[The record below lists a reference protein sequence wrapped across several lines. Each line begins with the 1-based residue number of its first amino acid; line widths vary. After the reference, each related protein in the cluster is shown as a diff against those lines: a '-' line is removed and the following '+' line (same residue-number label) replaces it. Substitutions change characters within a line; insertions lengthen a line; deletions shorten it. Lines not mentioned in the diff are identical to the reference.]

1 MAASTRSGPRTN
13 RSIPVPLVRTV
24 CILTSTVGILCDRV
38 LTCAEPPGARL
49 AYATVALGTCWQ
61 RTNLANVVLLLK
73 NLGVDNLLDFG
84 FMDPPP
90 QETILNSMCAA
101 NTAIANAV
109 LCCAV
114 LCGQPV
120 D

>member
-1 MAASTRSGPRTN
+1 M
-13 RSIPVPLVRTV
+13 
-24 CILTSTVGILCDRV
+24 
-38 LTCAEPPGARL
+38 
-49 AYATVALGTCWQ
+49 ALGTCWQ

-101 NTAIANAV
+101 LRCANAV
-109 LCCAV
+109 LCCAA

-120 D
+120 GQSVAALYSIRCYRRSVQSLHGLVGSHGLPTA